1 MVKLKLKLFCDR
13 LNERNSLFET
23 LLAEKE
29 QKLSSA
35 VERLEQIEDI
45 RKSLQEKELLNK
57 ELSERLVQNEQKV
70 SWTQSDR

>member
-57 ELSERLVQNEQKV
+57 ELSERLLQNEQKV
-70 SWTQSDR
+70 SWTQPDR